1 MQEPFTTGGE
11 PKENKTRRLRHDIRN
26 QLSNINLAVEQ
37 LKYEIPDDAGS
48 DSEFLITTIAMSC
61 AKINVLLDDL
71 D

>member
-1 MQEPFTTGGE
+1 MQKSPDDTQSEE
-11 PKENKTRRLRHDIRN
+11 EKVRRLRHDIRN

-48 DSEFLITTIAMSC
+48 DSEFYINTIAMSC

-71 D
+71 G

>member
-1 MQEPFTTGGE
+1 MEEKPG
-11 PKENKTRRLRHDIRN
+11 ENKIRILRHDIRN

-48 DSEFLITTIAMSC
+48 DSEFYINTIAVSC
-61 AKINVLLDDL
+61 AKINLLLNDL

>member
-1 MQEPFTTGGE
+1 MQEPQTGQE
-11 PKENKTRRLRHDIRN
+11 PEEEKIRRLRHDIRN

-48 DSEFLITTIAMSC
+48 DSEFYINTIAISC
-61 AKINVLLDDL
+61 AKINVLLNDL

>member
-1 MQEPFTTGGE
+1 MEEVKGNE
-11 PKENKTRRLRHDIRN
+11 AYESRLRKLRHDIRN

-48 DSEFLITTIAMSC
+48 DSEFLINTIAMSC
-61 AKINVLLDDL
+61 AKINGLLSDL

>member
-1 MQEPFTTGGE
+1 MQEPQKGRE
-11 PKENKTRRLRHDIRN
+11 SEENKIRRLRHDIRN

-48 DSEFLITTIAMSC
+48 DSEFLMNTIANSC
-61 AKINVLLDDL
+61 ARINILLNDL

>member
-1 MQEPFTTGGE
+1 MQQEAPNGRETDE
-11 PKENKTRRLRHDIRN
+11 KKLRQLRHDIRN

-48 DSEFLITTIAMSC
+48 DSEFLINTIAMSC
-61 AKINVLLDDL
+61 SKINVLLNDL

>member
-1 MQEPFTTGGE
+1 MEEPLKGNE
-11 PKENKTRRLRHDIRN
+11 PEEEKIRRLRHDIRN

-48 DSEFLITTIAMSC
+48 DSEFYITTIAISC
-61 AKINVLLDDL
+61 SKINVLLNDL